1 MRVLIATDGSASA
14 WHALREAIR
23 TLPLAAAEVHV
34 AVVAPVIAVI
44 EDPRAYGVSVAPVY
58 RDVREAARRDLDA
71 ALAALLTA
79 GIQAQGTL
87 REGDPAMELL
97 ALAEELKPALIV
109 VGSHGRG
116 GVGRFL
122 LGSVSDALV
131 HRWPGAVL
139 VVRQPADALRG
150 QGEQAVSTVMHPAP
164 VTVPAEASVTQAAR
178 LMRERGV
185 GWLPVVRE
193 GRLIGVVTDRDLVVR
208 VLGQGQ
214 DPAKVTAGDVCTPE
228 VVWVAPQMPL
238 EEAVRLMEHH
248 RVRRVAVLD
257 GHRVA
262 GVVAIDDLAPRTPRL
277 AEHALTT
284 ITKAVGEPGR

>member
-14 WHALREAIR
+14 WHALKEAIR
-23 TLPLAAAEVHV
+23 TLPLGGAQVHV
-34 AVVAPVIAVI
+34 AVVAPVIAML
-44 EDPRAYGVSVAPVY
+44 EDPRVYGVSYEPAY
-58 RDVREAARRDLDA
+58 RDMRQAARKDLDA
-71 ALAALLTA
+71 ALAALVAA
-79 GIQAQGTL
+79 GIEAHGVV
-87 REGDPAMELL
+87 REGDPVMELL

-131 HRWPGAVL
+131 HRWPGAVM

-150 QGEQAVSTVMHPAP
+150 QAEQPVSGVMHPAP
-164 VTVPAEASVTQAAR
+164 VTVAAEASAIQAAR

-193 GRLIGVVTDRDLVVR
+193 DCMVGVVTDRDLAVR

-214 DPAKVTAGDVCTPE
+214 DPEKVTAGDVCTPE
-228 VVWVAPQMPL
+228 VVWVAPQMPV

-248 RVRRVAVLD
+248 RVRRIAVLD
-257 GHRVA
+257 GRRVA
-262 GVVAIDDLAPRTPRL
+262 GVVSLDDLAPRLPRL
-277 AEHALTT
+277 AEHALTA
-284 ITKAVGEPGR
+284 IAKAVGGPGR